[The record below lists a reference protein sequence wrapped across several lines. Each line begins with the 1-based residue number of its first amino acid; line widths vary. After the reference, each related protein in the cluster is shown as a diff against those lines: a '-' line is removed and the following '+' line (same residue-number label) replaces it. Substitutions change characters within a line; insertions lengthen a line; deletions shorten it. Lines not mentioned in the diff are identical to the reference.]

1 MNFMK
6 LNPDSDGD
14 MTDVQGSGDAVE
26 EAAGVKKEQEP
37 GVVADESDSEESSPA
52 WELDDGAGL
61 LKVLQAFK
69 MLKDE
74 FDAKFKVM
82 WS

>member
-1 MNFMK
+1 MNFMN

-26 EAAGVKKEQEP
+26 EAAGVKVETQP
-37 GVVADESDSEESSPA
+37 GVAEEEDSEAAAPT
-52 WELDDGAGL
+52 WELDDGEGL
-61 LKVLQAFK
+61 MKVLQAFK
-69 MLKDE
+69 LLKEE

>member
-1 MNFMK
+1 MNFMN

-14 MTDVQGSGDAVE
+14 MTEVQGSGDAVE

-37 GVVADESDSEESSPA
+37 GVTDEGDSDASAPA
-52 WELDDGAGL
+52 WKLDDGEGL
-61 LKVLQAFK
+61 MKVLQAFK
-69 MLKDE
+69 LLKEE
-74 FDAKFKVM
+74 FDLKFKVM

>member
-14 MTDVQGSGDAVE
+14 MTEVQGSGDAVE

-37 GVVADESDSEESSPA
+37 GVVDDGEGDSAAPA
-52 WELDDGAGL
+52 WKLDDGEGL
-61 LKVLQAFK
+61 MKVLQAFK
-69 MLKDE
+69 LLKEE
-74 FDAKFKVM
+74 FDLKFKVM